1 MANGKPIR
9 RHHAHIHSS
18 PQPGID
24 VDVAANLEAN
34 FAWTPLASPSQ
45 TQDIDD
51 DLAGPESTSLDEI
64 EAASALPGYEKETM
78 R

>member
-1 MANGKPIR
+1 MANRKPIHQ
-9 RHHAHIHSS
+9 HHVHIHSS
-18 PQPGID
+18 LQPGID

-34 FAWTPLASPSQ
+34 FAWAPLASQ